1 MNYTQ
6 VKYPKVKA
14 DWWDYPPIKN
24 RPVDLNTVRRGDEYF
39 YNGGPGE
46 PFGIVTVLSAEPN
59 YGINVELKSGEYK
72 GKQEVIFLNDT
83 DKKLYELKPD
93 TQFQVNELNTVKE
106 NLRYSNVPTLQYL
119 AKKSLNPEDR
129 QSIKDTDYEKIPKY
143 PGDIPNYDDN
153 STHGGRI
160 KSKKSKKNKRTKK
173 TKRTKR
179 TKKSKKLQYK

>member
-160 KSKKSKKNKRTKK
+160 KSKK
-173 TKRTKR
+173 
-179 TKKSKKLQYK
+179 